1 MYKPEDLGDGGGSLV
16 RPRGAEI
23 DAWRAWRSGR
33 GGPFYGW
40 LKGDEQDGGQP
51 LSPAVHFYGS

>member
-1 MYKPEDLGDGGGSLV
+1 M

-23 DAWRAWRSGR
+23 GAWRAWRSGR

-40 LKGDEQDGGQP
+40 LKGDKQHGGQP
-51 LSPAVHFYGS
+51 LSPVVTLLRFLEQ